1 MTTLILFAEGHYA
14 SGQPTQLDLAEFA
27 RKGVRT
33 VINLRTSE
41 EPVDYDEAMEADR
54 LGLRYASLPIADAS
68 DLDPTRIRA
77 FGQLLDQARLEGDV
91 LIHCASSNRV
101 GAMVALDQVFNR
113 GTALAAALERGRA
126 AGLKTLEPAVIALA
140 QTPSCSV
147 DPRGE

>member
-1 MTTLILFAEGHYA
+1 MTTPILFAKGHYA
-14 SGQPTQLDLAEFA
+14 SGQPTQFELAELA

-33 VINLRTSE
+33 VINLRAPE

-77 FGQLLDQARLEGDV
+77 FGRMLDQARLEGDV

-101 GAMVALDQVFNR
+101 GAMVTLDQVFNR
-113 GTALAAALERGRA
+113 GTALAAALEGGRA

-140 QTPSCSV
+140 QTQVRSA
-147 DPRGE
+147 DPRCE